1 MAPERIGRMLRV
13 AREAKGWTQ
22 DELARKAKL
31 TKPYISQ
38 LENGVRKNPSLPALQ
53 RLAKALGVPVAELL
67 G

>member
-1 MAPERIGRMLRV
+1 MSPERIGRMLRV

>member
-1 MAPERIGRMLRV
+1 MSPERIGRMLRV

-53 RLAKALGVPVAELL
+53 RLAKALGVPVTELL

>member
-1 MAPERIGRMLRV
+1 MLRV